1 MYNLLTFKILK
12 IMNLVIHAVSFEA
25 DSKLREFIEKKLQ
38 KLETFFD
45 KIINVE
51 VFLKLDSNE
60 TVKDKT
66 VEVKVH
72 VPGKTIFVTE
82 TSKKFEEST
91 DLALD
96 SVSRQIKKQK
106 EKMRLH

>member
-1 MYNLLTFKILK
+1 MNNLLTFKILK

-72 VPGKTIFVTE
+72 VPGK
-82 TSKKFEEST
+82 KFEEST

>member
-1 MYNLLTFKILK
+1 MFP
-12 IMNLVIHAVSFEA
+12 
-25 DSKLREFIEKKLQ
+25 KKQ
-38 KLETFFD
+38 AH
-45 KIINVE
+45 I
-51 VFLKLDSNE
+51 
-60 TVKDKT
+60 
-66 VEVKVH
+66 
-72 VPGKTIFVTE
+72 E

>member
-1 MYNLLTFKILK
+1 MNNLLTFKILK

-72 VPGKTIFVTE
+72 VPGKTIFATE